1 MMVATVMIM
10 VVMMMNHSITTA
22 DLKFVPKRSMPVMTA
37 SSCNG
42 HWDLQS
48 SMGVV
53 VSNDALE
60 AEKSEI
66 KAKSQDLE
74 NLAVLCSVLRMCG
87 LEG

>member
-1 MMVATVMIM
+1 MAQRI
-10 VVMMMNHSITTA
+10 A
-22 DLKFVPKRSMPVMTA
+22 DYAGCIGRYRQHHLRA

-48 SMGVV
+48 SMGVA
-53 VSNDALE
+53 VSNAVLE

-74 NLAVLCSVLRMCG
+74 TLAVLCSVLRMCG